1 MEGGFENS
9 PWFVIVLIGG
19 FAIVFP
25 LFWSAVCLLL
35 SFVSGWRRL
44 ARDFATDIAEPRRV
58 ESGLMARVG
67 FVDYRSVLTL
77 GRDDDAIYL
86 AVFTLFRPG
95 HTPLRIPL
103 EAVQVT
109 TAMSLFMKRV
119 RIRVADRVNV
129 HVPRSAWERLFPDV
143 PIAER

>member
-9 PWFVIVLIGG
+9 PWFVLLIVAA

-25 LFWSAVCLLL
+25 LFWSAVCFLL
-35 SFVSGWRRL
+35 SVVSGWRSL
-44 ARDFATDIAEPRRV
+44 AREFATDIEEPPGA

-77 GRDDDAIYL
+77 GRDGDAIYL
-86 AVFTLFRPG
+86 GVFMLFRPG
-95 HTPLRIPL
+95 HKPLRIPL
-103 EAVQVT
+103 EAVKVT

-119 RIRVADRVNV
+119 KIRVADRVNV
-129 HVPRSAWERLFPDV
+129 HVPRSAWERVFPDV